1 MKPIRVCAGCAL
13 IRLLQ
18 GNPDC
23 VGDQIPVDMVGNVIL
38 ASPLRLAAA
47 PGRLHIFHSSSSTRN
62 PITWGFAR

>member
-1 MKPIRVCAGCAL
+1 
-13 IRLLQ
+13 LQ